1 LARYSSHYPLSGLLQ
16 RCDIEGSGST
26 SPDAGEENADAGEK
40 NAESEEGAMKRPAA
54 KKGKD
59 SRKKKKDD
67 DHEVTRVGEEKG
79 NDDDDEDAD
88 DVGSQDEPKKRPSK
102 RKESGK
108 HKDKKDS
115 KKHKKEKK
123 TKSSRGK
130 KHAGAG
136 DSSGSD
142 SDKESKAP
150 KVSQEDL
157 LQSFERARQAEE
169 LALQKLSKDC
179 KTLQQHTNNIN
190 SIILSKTSV
199 HICQYVRHHYHTN
212 LLSFLPCFVVSL
224 ITAWQETQPD
234 ALADDCCSDT
244 TLDCGRGGVGHLS
257 MH

>member
-1 LARYSSHYPLSGLLQ
+1 
-16 RCDIEGSGST
+16 
-26 SPDAGEENADAGEK
+26 
-40 NAESEEGAMKRPAA
+40 M
-54 KKGKD
+54 
-59 SRKKKKDD
+59 
-67 DHEVTRVGEEKG
+67 
-79 NDDDDEDAD
+79 
-88 DVGSQDEPKKRPSK
+88 
-102 RKESGK
+102 
-108 HKDKKDS
+108 
-115 KKHKKEKK
+115 
-123 TKSSRGK
+123 
-130 KHAGAG
+130 
-136 DSSGSD
+136 
-142 SDKESKAP
+142 
-150 KVSQEDL
+150 SQEDL